1 MLEAVRTQLEGKEAQ
16 LSRLFDANTRLLEEN
31 ISLQTK
37 LGVVSTK
44 LESTLQEKEEDLM
57 RLLEVNNRLS
67 EENNSLQIGL

>member
-1 MLEAVRTQLEGKEAQ
+1 M
-16 LSRLFDANTRLLEEN
+16 SRLFDANTRLLEEN